1 MSNSKRRAT
10 TATRTTEQTVAPAAP
25 KESSYSLAIQRLQ
38 SLLGQYGDMGSDA
51 FYNAFSRVGY
61 GLNNEPFINNM
72 RVKAINPLP
81 ADYTKEELGEFLLSP
96 QTSELPLRKV
106 AEALK
111 WTAYPV
117 FKLQKSYADMPT
129 YHHYVKPLYIEEDKA
144 KTDEFLREWR
154 MVDKAEKAFC
164 VEDFG
169 HQAAAQ
175 ALLQGKV
182 FYVTRSSLDKV
193 HNKVNYIFH
202 QQLPTAWSRIIG
214 FNNISKYTVSFDMM
228 YFLQPATDYRQ
239 YGDLFEPFIRDFEN
253 IFVEPKETDKIRAK
267 YVYATVKAGGRE
279 YHVDLNAVNKNG
291 EGNPQMYMQNGRW
304 CYFVSL
310 PIDRVWTF
318 EIDDSTAI
326 AVSPFAGLFQTFAQ
340 QADYEAA
347 QLSLIMNPLIKIFT
361 GEIPYFTTD
370 GSKED
375 DGFRLSD
382 GNRKLFE
389 YYWNVLMRST
399 NTGGTGIYFAP
410 AENIKSHDF
419 AEAANANEISSSFLQ
434 YGNGK
439 TGLSALIP
447 TVSNPHAGQEE
458 YSAKLESRFAD
469 RVYRTIEKMFNHL
482 ISTLNLKFEWSLHV
496 FGSVYNDD
504 IIRANAL
511 KLLDKGDLTQH
522 FILAALDGMSV
533 LDRLSMSHVVRQS
546 GLLDL
551 LIPPAT
557 SYTMASGGTKTK
569 TGDHNSGA
577 NASGAP
583 EKDET
588 EVIEDKQEKSVETEG
603 VAED

>member
-1 MSNSKRRAT
+1 MSNNKRRAT
-10 TATRTTEQTVAPAAP
+10 TATQTIEQTVTPAAP

-38 SLLGQYGDMGSDA
+38 SLWGQYGDMGSDA

-169 HQAAAQ
+169 HQAATQ

-182 FYVTRSSLDKV
+182 FYVTRSSIDKV

-267 YVYATVKAGGRE
+267 YVYSTVKAGGRE

-419 AEAANANEISSSFLQ
+419 AEAAGASTVSSSFLQ
-434 YGNGK
+434 YGMEK
-439 TGLSALIP
+439 AGLTALVP
-447 TVSNPHAGQEE
+447 VTDRPSQGTAD
-458 YSAKLESRFAD
+458 YSSKLEARFAQ
-469 RVYRTIEKMFNHL
+469 RIYRTLEKMFNHL
-482 ISTLNLKFEWSLHV
+482 IETLNLKYEWQIRV
-496 FGSVYNDD
+496 FGD
-504 IIRANAL
+504 IYSDIQTRADCL
-511 KLLDKGDLTQH
+511 KRIDKGDVTAWGMLCAIDDTS
-522 FILAALDGMSV
+522 ILDMV
-533 LDRLSMSHVVRQS
+533 SMSHTIKAS
-546 GLLDL
+546 GLLEL
-551 LIPPAT
+551 LQPPQL
-557 SYTMASGGTKTK
+557 SYTQSSKSAPKSD
-569 TGDHNSGA
+569 TG
-577 NASGAP
+577 GAP
-583 EKDET
+583 TKSEQ
-588 EVIEDKQEKSVETEG
+588 EVQEDKREKETSSSK
-603 VAED
+603 

>member
-38 SLLGQYGDMGSDA
+38 SLWGQYGDMGSDA

-117 FKLQKSYADMPT
+117 LKLQKSYADMLT
-129 YHHYVKPLYIEEDKA
+129 YRHYVKPLYVEKDKA

-182 FYVTRSSLDKV
+182 FYVTRSSIDKV

-419 AEAANANEISSSFLQ
+419 AEAAGASTVSSSFLQ
-434 YGNGK
+434 YGMEK
-439 TGLSALIP
+439 AGLTALVP
-447 TVSNPHAGQEE
+447 VTDRPSQGTAD
-458 YSAKLESRFAD
+458 YSSKLEARFAQ
-469 RVYRTIEKMFNHL
+469 RIYRTLEKMFNHL
-482 ISTLNLKFEWSLHV
+482 IETLNLKYEWQIRV
-496 FGSVYNDD
+496 FGD
-504 IIRANAL
+504 IYSDIQTRADCL
-511 KLLDKGDLTQH
+511 KRIDKGDVTAWGMLCAIDDTS
-522 FILAALDGMSV
+522 ILDMV
-533 LDRLSMSHVVRQS
+533 SMSHTIKAS
-546 GLLDL
+546 GLLEL
-551 LIPPAT
+551 LQPPQL
-557 SYTMASGGTKTK
+557 SYTQSSKSAPKSD
-569 TGDHNSGA
+569 TG
-577 NASGAP
+577 GAP
-583 EKDET
+583 TKSEQ
-588 EVIEDKQEKSVETEG
+588 EVQEDKREKETSSSK
-603 VAED
+603 

>member
-106 AEALK
+106 AESLK

-410 AENIKSHDF
+410 AQNIKSHDF
-419 AEAANANEISSSFLQ
+419 AEAANANEISSSFLE

-469 RVYRTIEKMFNHL
+469 RVYRTLEKMFNHL
-482 ISTLNLKFEWSLHV
+482 ISTLNLKYEWEMTV
-496 FGSVYNDD
+496 FGSVYNDSL
-504 IIRANAL
+504 IRTEAI
-511 KLLDKGDLTQH
+511 KLLDKGGLEQH
-522 FILAALDGMSV
+522 FILAALDNMSV
-533 LDRLSMSHVVRQS
+533 LDKLSLSYAVKGC
-546 GLLDL
+546 GLLDM

-557 SYTMASGGTKTK
+557 SYTQSATKQTT
-569 TGDHNSGA
+569 TGDHESGA

-583 EKDET
+583 TKT
-588 EVIEDKQEKSVETEG
+588 EAEIAEDKTEKETTAGGE
-603 VAED
+603 AK

>member
-1 MSNSKRRAT
+1 METEHK
-10 TATRTTEQTVAPAAP
+10 TTESHGR
-25 KESSYSLAIQRLQ
+25 KESSYDAAIQRMNAMF
-38 SLLGQYGDMGSDA
+38 STYGGVSEES
-51 FYNAFSRVGY
+51 FYNAFLRAGNY
-61 GLNNEPFINNM
+61 FTNEPFLNNM
-72 RVKAINPLP
+72 RVKSINPLP
-81 ADYTKEELGEFLLSP
+81 ADYTKEELGEFLSNAA
-96 QTSELPLRKV
+96 TSEIELKKV
-106 AEALK
+106 AEGLR
-111 WTAYPV
+111 WTAYPL
-117 FKLQKSYADMPT
+117 FKISKSYSDILS
-129 YHHYVKPLYIEEDKA
+129 YRHYVKPLYVEKDKA

-182 FYVTRSSLDKV
+182 FYVTRSSIDKV

-267 YVYATVKAGGRE
+267 YVYATINAGGRE

-361 GEIPYFTTD
+361 GEIPYFTTE

-389 YYWNVLMRST
+389 YYWKVLMRST

-410 AENIKSHDF
+410 AQNIKSHDF
-419 AEAANANEISSSFLQ
+419 AEAANANEISSSFLE

-469 RVYRTIEKMFNHL
+469 RVYRTLEKMFNHL
-482 ISTLNLKFEWSLHV
+482 ISTLNLKFEWEMTA
-496 FGSVYNDD
+496 FGSVYLDN

-511 KLLDKGDLTQH
+511 KLLDKGDLSQH
-522 FILAALDGMSV
+522 FVLAALDNMSV
-533 LDRLSMSHVVRQS
+533 LDRLSLSCAVKGC
-546 GLLDL
+546 GLLDM

-557 SYTMASGGTKTK
+557 SYTQSATKQTAV
-569 TGDHNSGA
+569 GDHESGA

-583 EKDET
+583 TKT
-588 EVIEDKQEKSVETEG
+588 EAEIAEDKTEKETTAGGESR
-603 VAED
+603 